1 MTVKAYCKRLKSTA
15 RRAPSPPLA
24 LASLRGGI
32 SHVAG
37 AVPSRSSSRFGAALA
52 RAAAL
57 AGSVELRAD
66 LCAAHR
72 DLLCAVGSCSVAG
85 GPVWLHA
92 LHDTV
97 LKRYRVAAGSARP
110 LRDYHLMHDSSFI
123 HDYRLPRDPSYS
135 TILPSFT
142 TTSALAIPLWKS
154 LPESRAAPTI
164 PPWKS
169 LPESPPAPTHR
180 VPSRPNFTPVAAP
193 PTRHTRARGGLIR
206 TAIRFRADW

>member
-1 MTVKAYCKRLKSTA
+1 MTTWREAFTKTRLSDYRDSDA
-15 RRAPSPPLA
+15 RGARQYHLVIAQRGSRA
-24 LASLRGGI
+24 GDG
-32 SHVAG
+32 
-37 AVPSRSSSRFGAALA
+37 
-52 RAAAL
+52 
-57 AGSVELRAD
+57 E
-66 LCAAHR
+66 AHP
-72 DLLCAVGSCSVAG
+72 GAG
-85 GPVWLHA
+85 GS

-193 PTRHTRARGGLIR
+193 PTRHTRSRGGLIR

>member
-1 MTVKAYCKRLKSTA
+1 MPEFV
-15 RRAPSPPLA
+15 
-24 LASLRGGI
+24 
-32 SHVAG
+32 
-37 AVPSRSSSRFGAALA
+37 
-52 RAAAL
+52 
-57 AGSVELRAD
+57 
-66 LCAAHR
+66 
-72 DLLCAVGSCSVAG
+72 
-85 GPVWLHA
+85 HA

-164 PPWKS
+164 PPWIS
-169 LPESPPAPTHR
+169 LPESPPAPRTVSHH
-180 VPSRPNFTPVAAP
+180 VPTSRPSPRHPHDTQGPAVGSFEPQSDFVPIGGVAAASGGGG
-193 PTRHTRARGGLIR
+193 PTIFPIGHEDGTDTI
-206 TAIRFRADW
+206 

>member
-1 MTVKAYCKRLKSTA
+1 MRAWNRRLRRKKQRQPPTSHGGAGCLNRRGPTGSVGTQGSGLVVMMRVRVTVGGQRTTTDCARLLDVC
-15 RRAPSPPLA
+15 SPPPPLVHA
-24 LASLRGGI
+24 REGHG
-32 SHVAG
+32 V
-37 AVPSRSSSRFGAALA
+37 SS
-52 RAAAL
+52 
-57 AGSVELRAD
+57 
-66 LCAAHR
+66 
-72 DLLCAVGSCSVAG
+72 
-85 GPVWLHA
+85 A

-154 LPESRAAPTI
+154 LPESRASPTI

-180 VPSRPNFTPVAAP
+180 VPSRPNFMPVAAP
-193 PTRHTRARGGLIR
+193 PTRHTRSRGGLIR

>member
-1 MTVKAYCKRLKSTA
+1 MKSCQGHAAICTKVPPFEAASEECPPDEEKSCEVPRRRRSEQRNLKK
-15 RRAPSPPLA
+15 
-24 LASLRGGI
+24 
-32 SHVAG
+32 
-37 AVPSRSSSRFGAALA
+37 
-52 RAAAL
+52 
-57 AGSVELRAD
+57 D
-66 LCAAHR
+66 
-72 DLLCAVGSCSVAG
+72 SCIVNR
-85 GPVWLHA
+85 P